1 MVLQVAH
8 QRLDTH
14 PVHAGRSL
22 VATDTLQRLPQI
34 SGLDHRL
41 HRHGQ
46 PGRRA
51 FGGGTRHTHFG
62 PFSNGGPGFTLR
74 HRRQGQF
81 QLGFLP
87 PGAHKRAVLLVLSI
101 VRAFAGRPA
110 TMPSADF
117 CAAITALTL
126 PLSPDFPDT
135 TQTSRGKTDRLHRIP
150 AAFTTP
156 ALDGCGLRDH
166 WLARPAG

>member
-1 MVLQVAH
+1 M
-8 QRLDTH
+8 RLRPSHTTVRTG
-14 PVHAGRSL
+14 PYTAVRWIYAVKPSERGASPSL
-22 VATDTLQRLPQI
+22 
-34 SGLDHRL
+34 
-41 HRHGQ
+41 
-46 PGRRA
+46 GRRA
-51 FGGGTRHTHFG
+51 FGVDTRHAHFG
-62 PFSNGGPGFTLR
+62 PFSTGVPGFTLR

-81 QLGFLP
+81 HLDFLP
-87 PGAHKRAVLLVLSI
+87 HGTHERIVLLVLSI